1 MKLNRE
7 LNKCVCLV
15 SWETLRI
22 RVEFLSLTGQ
32 REVQY
37 NGTLCSFTQKAL
49 CSYLFVGRHQ
59 ADRHTALSA
68 PSPACPSSQEPP
80 HSWLMR
86 TGRRHIYRG
95 RTSLE
100 FLGHHVDV
108 YQYNSSS
115 ETVKLLKKNN
125 ENKTG
130 ALKLHFKWK
139 ITPL

>member
-1 MKLNRE
+1 MTDQTVIIRCFQKDMAAHCLTKISNSGTKRE
-7 LNKCVCLV
+7 LNKCGCLV

-22 RVEFLSLTGQ
+22 RVEFLSLTSQ
-32 REVQY
+32 SEVQN

-86 TGRRHIYRG
+86 TGRRHICRG
-95 RTSLE
+95 RISLE
-100 FLGHHVDV
+100 FLGHHVAV
-108 YQYNSSS
+108 Y
-115 ETVKLLKKNN
+115 
-125 ENKTG
+125 
-130 ALKLHFKWK
+130 
-139 ITPL
+139 